1 MGPRFAFAALIIA
14 FGIAITFA
22 TLKPAL
28 AHRAA
33 RSDRQPRA
41 EYGGSSR
48 HQPRPVRPGGSFAQR
63 FVRRPQEEGDVG
75 IPKYEVGRVDR
86 SGERRIF
93 EPPPK
98 QRAFD
103 YLDRGELRNAVASF
117 INNMNARPD
126 CELPHHLAALGVLL
140 LMRNDAL
147 GWKALIEQF
156 G

>member
-63 FVRRPQEEGDVG
+63 FVRRPQEEGMSASPNMKLAG
-75 IPKYEVGRVDR
+75 SIGAASGGFLSLRR
-86 SGERRIF
+86 SN
-93 EPPPK
+93 EPSIIST
-98 QRAFD
+98 
-103 YLDRGELRNAVASF
+103 EASSET
-117 INNMNARPD
+117 RS
-126 CELPHHLAALGVLL
+126 PHSST
-140 LMRNDAL
+140 
-147 GWKALIEQF
+147 I
-156 G
+156 